1 MIKAKEV
8 SLKNIVIFLLIA
20 SAFSVGYFMARPKVL
35 TKGVPVFVGEEVLVR
50 EKVRVV
56 TKVRAAKAE
65 RTVRAEKVG
74 MGERAAEVEKLPL
87 PGPKVEAPL
96 PLIPPAVTFKVLP
109 SYPLTALEKELG
121 GIVILAA
128 YVGQTGQ
135 PEKIETKISSGV
147 PELDQAAVASVSQ
160 WRFSPAKQGGV
171 AVASWYEIPVRFE
184 VK

>member
-35 TKGVPVFVGEEVLVR
+35 TKNVPVFVGEEVLVR
-50 EKVRVV
+50 EKARVV

-65 RTVRAEKVG
+65 KAERTVMA
-74 MGERAAEVEKLPL
+74 EKLPL
-87 PGPKVEAPL
+87 SGPKIETPL
-96 PLIPPAVTFKVLP
+96 PLIPPVVTFKILP

-121 GIVILAA
+121 GVVVLSV
-128 YVGQTGQ
+128 YVGLTGQ
-135 PEKIETKISSGV
+135 PEKIETKVSSGI
-147 PELDQAAVASVSQ
+147 PELDQAAVASISQ
-160 WRFSPAKQGGV
+160 WRFSPAKQGAV